1 MGMSLSKLWEM
12 VKDKACPAALNGVT
26 KSWTPPSDWTT
37 QNPFCLSSD
46 SKWPNI
52 IIKTNYNHCSNSE
65 ENFLNSLTFIYIHEY
80 TGKCF
85 CPYNMGTHVTFQP
98 EAFCFPLISQG
109 TSWSGPNPLVMHCLS
124 SFNCSIPFHSFL
136 VEAVFQL
143 ILKLMLFTL
152 SFFLLITQ
160 VSFPLT
166 SFISIFKHIEVS
178 SILKIKISDLSSC
191 YVTSRKILN
200 DLFTVTVSIFSNLFY
215 FLTNCNLN

>member
-85 CPYNMGTHVTFQP
+85 CPYSMGTHVTFQP

-109 TSWSGPNPLVMHCLS
+109 TSWSSPNPLVMHCLS

-152 SFFLLITQ
+152 SFFPINNTSLFPTNFLYLNFQTYWGVLYPKNKNLWPVFLLCYLKKDSEWF
-160 VSFPLT
+160 VYSY
-166 SFISIFKHIEVS
+166 SIH
-178 SILKIKISDLSSC
+178 
-191 YVTSRKILN
+191 
-200 DLFTVTVSIFSNLFY
+200 
-215 FLTNCNLN
+215 FL